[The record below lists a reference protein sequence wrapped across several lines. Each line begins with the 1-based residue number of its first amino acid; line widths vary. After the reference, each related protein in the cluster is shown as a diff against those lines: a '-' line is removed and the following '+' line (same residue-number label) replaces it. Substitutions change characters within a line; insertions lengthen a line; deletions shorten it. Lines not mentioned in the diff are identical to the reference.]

1 MSSLPHSTDELDV
14 ALLRRLADSPQASQR
29 ELARDTGVSLG
40 RINYALRALIDKG
53 WVKAGNFRRSANKL
67 GYVYLL
73 TPAGIDARVRLTR
86 AFLRRKMDE
95 YQRLRDEIARLQR
108 ELDAAPATLR
118 VTVPSAGSGAGA
130 EDERRQGAATRKDGG
145 EWA

>member
-1 MSSLPHSTDELDV
+1 MASDDFNV
-14 ALLRRLADSPQASQR
+14 ALLRHLADAPRASQR
-29 ELARDTGVSLG
+29 ELARTFGVSVG
-40 RINYALRALIDKG
+40 KVNFALRALVDKG

-118 VTVPSAGSGAGA
+118 VIGASAGSGAGA
-130 EDERRQGAATRKDGG
+130 EDEHRQGAATRKDGG

>member
-1 MSSLPHSTDELDV
+1 MASDDFNV
-14 ALLRRLADSPQASQR
+14 ALLRHLADAPRASQR
-29 ELARDTGVSLG
+29 ELARTFGVSVG
-40 RINYALRALIDKG
+40 KVNFALRALVDKG

-95 YQRLRDEIARLQR
+95 YQHLRDEIARLQR
-108 ELDAAPATLR
+108 ELDVAAAPAEVSTKPHR
-118 VTVPSAGSGAGA
+118 ANSGNGAG
-130 EDERRQGAATRKDGG
+130 GAQDVDTSKGAG